1 MKKCCPYKKLVKQ
14 ARNLADQGKEFVIEG
29 AQDLQEKVASD
40 LMPTV
45 ENAVDSMKDQF
56 QDAKKYSEKSFK
68 EASKQLKKHSANGR
82 EALAEKVGKSS
93 PKRGRKAFVFLIL
106 AALAGGIGYL
116 LYRRS
121 QPVDDPWAEEYW
133 EDVEVSQFDPKEAVE
148 DAQDKAKEVAE
159 DVSDKAQ
166 DAVDAVKDKVEK

>member
-1 MKKCCPYKKLVKQ
+1 M
-14 ARNLADQGKEFVIEG
+14 
-29 AQDLQEKVASD
+29 
-40 LMPTV
+40 
-45 ENAVDSMKDQF
+45 
-56 QDAKKYSEKSFK
+56 
-68 EASKQLKKHSANGR
+68 
-82 EALAEKVGKSS
+82 
-93 PKRGRKAFVFLIL
+93 FLIL

-133 EDVEVSQFDPKEAVE
+133 EDVEVSEFDPKEAVE

-159 DVSDKAQ
+159 DVADKAQ